1 MFIVMA
7 SLKPAMIIDNIDIAD
22 LISNSKQFI
31 RVLNALVTI
40 EPGQKLR
47 IVEIEGLKVVEID
60 DSYFQSVFRWVY
72 GHGRTQTHEYLNK
85 ILGDYFSFLAMLED
99 IYKNDKKD
107 KNSNDENREKVL
119 EIIDTHNDFGKKVI
133 NGLKTLHDTYEP
145 CKFDK
150 FNEMYDKYNKLVS
163 L

>member
-60 DSYFQSVFRWVY
+60 DSYFQSILRWVY
-72 GHGRTQTHEYLNK
+72 GHGRAQTHEYLNK
-85 ILGDYFSFLAMLED
+85 ILGDYFSFL
-99 IYKNDKKD
+99 
-107 KNSNDENREKVL
+107 RCW
-119 EIIDTHNDFGKKVI
+119 
-133 NGLKTLHDTYEP
+133 KTFTRMI
-145 CKFDK
+145 KR
-150 FNEMYDKYNKLVS
+150 
-163 L
+163 